1 MDRTTILLID
11 CNPQEN
17 TGETLEAMLAAS
29 RLGQNLRREVVVD
42 ASQIQ
47 LDPGWFQD
55 AAAGP
60 SSLIFLIL
68 HLQQAVQG
76 GALIQ
81 SIKQA
86 QPHVPIIIVIEECG
100 PVETLELLQ
109 KGASDFIT
117 PPLRVVDTLPRVW
130 RLLDRLSRRETVVQ
144 MLMERVGLKR
154 LIGHT
159 ANFLAE
165 VKKIPLI
172 ARCDSRVLIFGETGT
187 GKEMCAR
194 AIHYLS
200 SRAAKPFVPVN
211 CGAIPVELVENELFG
226 HEKGAFTGAH
236 AARPG
241 LIQEAEGGT
250 LFLDEIDCLPP
261 MAQVKL
267 LRFLQ
272 EREYRRL
279 GSAKVRHADVRV
291 VAASNAAFAEAVQT
305 GRVRQDLYY
314 RLNVVSIALP
324 PLRERRE
331 DIPLLAQHFL
341 VKYAAEHRE
350 DVVDISP
357 EALQKL
363 TFYDWPGNIREL
375 EHTIERAV
383 MFCDK
388 STLSEDD
395 IVLPGTP
402 LRQAGE
408 SFQKAKAKVIEKF
421 EKDYI
426 KSLLLSHQGNIS
438 KAAQAARKNRRAFWE
453 LIRKHKLDVHLF
465 KREAREVAASR
476 FREGIGQP
484 RTVIDEGGT
493 F

>member
-1 MDRTTILLID
+1 MERTTILVID
-11 CNPQEN
+11 CNPGEN
-17 TGETLEAMLAAS
+17 TGETLEAMLASS
-29 RLGQNLRREVVVD
+29 RFGQKLRREVVVD
-42 ASQIQ
+42 PSQIQ
-47 LDPGWFQD
+47 LDRNWFRESD
-55 AAAGP
+55 ECN

-68 HLQQAVQG
+68 HLQQSAQG

-81 SIKQA
+81 SIKRA
-86 QPHVPIIIVIEECG
+86 QPQIPIIIVIEECG

-117 PPLRVVDTLPRVW
+117 PPLRVADTLPRVW
-130 RLLDRLSRRETVVQ
+130 RLLDTLNHRESVVQ
-144 MLMERVGLKR
+144 ILMERVGLKR
-154 LIGHT
+154 LIGQT
-159 ANFLAE
+159 ANFMAE

-200 SRAAKPFVPVN
+200 PRSGKPFVPVN
-211 CGAIPVELVENELFG
+211 CGAIPVDLVENELFG
-226 HEKGAFTGAH
+226 HEKGAFTGANT
-236 AARPG
+236 AKPG

-250 LFLDEIDCLPP
+250 LFLDEIDCLPL

-279 GSAKVRHADVRV
+279 GSAKVRYADVRV
-291 VAASNAAFAEAVQT
+291 VAASNAPFGEAVRS

-331 DIPLLAQHFL
+331 DIPPLTHHFL
-341 VKYAAEHRE
+341 AKYAAEYRAE
-350 DVVDISP
+350 VTAISP
-357 EALQKL
+357 EAIQKL
-363 TFYDWPGNIREL
+363 TFYDWPGNVREL

-383 MFCDK
+383 MFCNK
-388 STLSEDD
+388 STLDEDD
-395 IVLPGTP
+395 IILPGTQSRLP
-402 LRQAGE
+402 GE
-408 SFQKAKAKVIEKF
+408 SFQKAKAKVIEQF

-426 KSLLLSHQGNIS
+426 QRLLLSYHGNIS

-453 LIRKHKLDVHLF
+453 LIRKHQMDVHHF
-465 KREAREVAASR
+465 KSDA
-476 FREGIGQP
+476 
-484 RTVIDEGGT
+484 
-493 F
+493 